1 MKTFKQFVD
10 ELNAGPSTPVGNY
23 DGKILP
29 KFGAGRIGNVRLKN
43 GKTIA
48 DLIKGV

>member
-1 MKTFKQFVD
+1 MPND
-10 ELNAGPSTPVGNY
+10 GASTPVKDYGEP
-23 DGKILP
+23 GKPKILP
-29 KFGAGRIGNVRLKN
+29 NSGAGRIGKIRPKG